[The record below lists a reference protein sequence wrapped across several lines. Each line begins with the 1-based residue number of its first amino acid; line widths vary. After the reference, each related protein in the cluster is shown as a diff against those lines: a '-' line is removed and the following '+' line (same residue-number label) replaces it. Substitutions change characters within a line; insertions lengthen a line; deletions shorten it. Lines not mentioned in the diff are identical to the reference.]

1 MPKQPHTKERA
12 PRRPW
17 SRQEIETLVWVVSLY
32 QYDEVDFEKVAR
44 KLFNRSACDVRKR
57 WAIVRAYVR
66 RKLRE
71 AAHAAAA
78 VDSEP
83 APYSGELHASLKWV
97 ETQWW
102 DLEYMLL

>member
-12 PRRPW
+12 SRRPW
-17 SRQEIETLVWVVSLY
+17 SRQELETLVWVVSLY
-32 QYDEVDFEKVAR
+32 QYDQVDFEKVAR
-44 KLFNRSACDVRKR
+44 KLFNRSARDVRKR
-57 WAIVRAYVR
+57 WTLVRDYWR

-71 AAHAAAA
+71 AAHEAVA
-78 VDSEP
+78 VDSKP